1 MDGTRSMQQQ
11 ERAKVERSVDRS
23 IIAVIMVYSISLFPI
38 IILLVTVTI
47 HELYERDIAPE
58 LRTTFVWKGTISYV
72 NGALTPSYMHI
83 IAIIL
88 DVTIVLLF

>member
-1 MDGTRSMQQQ
+1 MQQQ

-23 IIAVIMVYSISLFPI
+23 IIAVIMVYSISLFPM

-58 LRTTFVWKGTISYV
+58 LRTTFVWTGTISYV

-83 IAIIL
+83 IGMIL